1 MKNEL
6 ISVVIPVYN
15 VLPYLDRCLESVVNQ
30 TYQNMEIL
38 LINDG
43 STDGSADKCREW
55 ECKDYRINFINKENE
70 GLGPTRNC
78 GIRNARG
85 KYLIFIDSDDWWELN
100 TVEKLYCAAEKYD
113 ADIVYMNFYF
123 SYLDERGK
131 LTEDIFIRHHLF
143 DGVSTPA
150 EQPELI
156 FELGDSRMWSKL
168 FKKELFT
175 KNHIFM
181 PSHPFE
187 DFPVMPLLVL
197 AAQRVCQVHEGLYH
211 YFYKRKDNLVGSLG
225 SYPYIYNGLKEL
237 YGEFV
242 KRGYEAAYRK
252 PLKAYLYHMCKFALN
267 DLPAKQLS
275 EREYAEYEKPFLNL
289 IAELVPEKTV
299 NTKWRAVLW
308 GSYSNRLVVYN
319 LLTKQSQIAEH
330 YMFSSI
336 ISLLGDK
343 WGQNVFCNKEA
354 PENLFRRNML
364 KKEQRQCFWEDGD
377 KLRNADYL
385 FFDFMEEIN
394 GVVSIGKSYVTLS
407 EAFQEQMVLS
417 NSEYKIITPDN
428 AEYMELWE
436 LACDKMVAY
445 LRMLGVLHK
454 VVLVKLFLAEYYG
467 ISAAHKQKY
476 SEQIKIR
483 KYNRLL
489 KNMYK
494 SFEKKTDGIIRTVSA
509 YEMDN
514 YTYEFTKY
522 GCFPQYF
529 NGKFY
534 SCLASKI
541 EKEQAGWVDNEF

>member
-15 VLPYLDRCLESVVNQ
+15 VLPYLDRCMESVVNQ
-30 TYQNMEIL
+30 TYKNLEIL

-43 STDGSADKCREW
+43 STDKSADKCREW
-55 ECKDYRINFINKENE
+55 ERKDDRIIFIDKENE

-78 GIRNARG
+78 GIRIANG

-100 TVEKLYCAAEKYD
+100 TVEKLYRAAEKYD

-123 SYLDERGK
+123 SYLDESGK
-131 LTEDIFIRHHLF
+131 LVENIFIRHHLF

-150 EQPELI
+150 KEPELI

-168 FKKELFT
+168 FKRELFT

-197 AAQRVCQVHEGLYH
+197 AAQRVCQIHEGLYH

-225 SYPYIYNGLKEL
+225 SYPYIYDGLKEL
-237 YGEFV
+237 YEEFV
-242 KRGYEAAYRK
+242 KRGYEEDYRK
-252 PLKAYLYHMCKFALN
+252 PLKDYLYHMCKFALN

-275 EREYAEYEKPFLNL
+275 EKAYAEYEKPFLNL
-289 IAELVPEKTV
+289 IAEFLPEKTV
-299 NTKWRAVLW
+299 NTKWRTVLW

-319 LLTKQSQIAEH
+319 LLTKQSQIDEH

-343 WGQNVFCNKEA
+343 SEKNIYCNEKA
-354 PENLFRRNML
+354 SENMFRRNMI
-364 KKEQRQCFWEDGD
+364 KKEQRQCFWEDED
-377 KLRNADYL
+377 KLRGADYL

-394 GVVSIGKSYVTLS
+394 GIVSIGKSYVTFS
-407 EAFQEQMVLS
+407 EAFQEQMLLPDS
-417 NSEYKIITPDN
+417 AYRIIMPDSE
-428 AEYMELWE
+428 EYMELWE
-436 LACDKMVAY
+436 HACDKMIEY
-445 LRMLGVLHK
+445 LRKLGVLNK
-454 VVLVKLFLAEYYG
+454 VILLKLFLAEYYG
-467 ISAAHKQKY
+467 ISIDRKQKY
-476 SEQIKIR
+476 SEQNRIR
-483 KYNRLL
+483 KYNHLL
-489 KNMYK
+489 NNMYE
-494 SFEKKTDGIIRTVSA
+494 SFERKADGFIRTVNA
-509 YEMDN
+509 DELDN

-522 GCFPQYF
+522 GCLPQYY
-529 NGKFY
+529 NEKFY

-541 EKEQAGWVDNEF
+541 EKELAR